1 MRTRC
6 LDCRGWAT
14 HSGRC
19 EQHHKAYEAGR
30 TVQSHRKRRAAIAAG
45 TDAAARLRKAVR
57 KAGHGD
63 CAACGG
69 RFLPS
74 GVDIDHRQ
82 PLAKGGE
89 DVDGNVQVLCKSCHR
104 AKTRRDFDHQ
114 RAPF

>member
-14 HSGRC
+14 RGGRC
-19 EQHHKAYEAGR
+19 DEHRRAYEAGR
-30 TVQSHRKRRAAIAAG
+30 TGQSHSKRKAAIAAG
-45 TDAAARLRKAVR
+45 TGAAARLRKAVR

-69 RFLPS
+69 SFLPS

-82 PLAKGGE
+82 PLALGGQ
-89 DVDGNVQVLCKSCHR
+89 DVDGNVQVLCKACHR
-104 AKTRRDFDHQ
+104 AKTRRDFDH
-114 RAPF
+114 RRPPF